1 MFARPLFFQN
11 LVGADEETVAR
22 AVDGLDLNLEDFGE
36 DEDDCASFVDL
47 GKNMTNV
54 TADGGVKKK
63 VIKPGLEMEGLVP
76 GRGTVTIHYKM
87 FVEGQDESF
96 DSTWMRMK
104 PERFQV
110 QSIQTICYTCNA
122 LRMYCLKNW
131 NLFLR
136 LSLRSMYITHLR
148 IRSVHVRTYVRNLR
162 LFQAYL
168 HNILELNFMVKK
180 TKKTD

>member
-1 MFARPLFFQN
+1 MPQAAFEKRPKLPALLLTQSLMLLANVGRKTFVCQTSIFLQN

-76 GRGTVTIHYKM
+76 ARGTVTIHYKM

-110 QSIQTICYTCNA
+110 HSIQTICYTCNA
-122 LRMYCLKNW
+122 LRMHSVLKIGIY
-131 NLFLR
+131 F
-136 LSLRSMYITHLR
+136 
-148 IRSVHVRTYVRNLR
+148 
-162 LFQAYL
+162 
-168 HNILELNFMVKK
+168 
-180 TKKTD
+180 